1 MIPFPSH
8 LLIAH
13 DTHAGE
19 SGKNNED
26 HHAVHSFRA
35 GGEGSELVTVA
46 VVADGIG
53 GHRAGEV
60 ASEMATQIVM
70 ERAGQ
75 WPGGDYRTLLSS
87 AFGEAARQIAARAH
101 SSSDLHGMGTTC
113 AMAVV
118 AGRRLFIAYAG
129 DSRIYLIRNNTI
141 RQISVDHTW
150 IQEAIDYKLI
160 TREEGRTHPNRHV
173 VRRHLGGKPDVQPD
187 FRLRLADG
195 ESKEQ
200 SEQNQG
206 LTLNPGDAVLLCS
219 DGLTD
224 LVEDPEIL
232 EAGLTR
238 PDDLDGAV
246 AALIQLARERGGHDN
261 ITVVIL
267 QVPE

>member
-1 MIPFPSH
+1 MIPFPSP

-26 HHAVHSFRA
+26 HHAVHAFRA

-46 VVADGIG
+46 IVADGIG

-60 ASEMATQIVM
+60 ASEMAAQIIM
-70 ERAGQ
+70 ERASQ
-75 WPGGDYRTLLSS
+75 WPGGDYGALLTS

-101 SSSDLHGMGTTC
+101 STNDLHGMGTTC
-113 AMAVV
+113 ALALV
-118 AGRRLFIAYAG
+118 AGRRLFICYAG
-129 DSRIYLIRNNTI
+129 DSRLYLIRDQTI
-141 RQISVDHTW
+141 RPISIDHTW
-150 IQEAIDYKLI
+150 IQEALDYKLI
-160 TREEGRTHPNRHV
+160 TREEAKTHPNRHV
-173 VRRHLGGKPDVQPD
+173 VRRHLGGKAEVQPD
-187 FRLRLADG
+187 FRLRLADD
-195 ESKEQ
+195 ESNEQ

-206 LTLNPGDAVLLCS
+206 LLLNPGDAVLLCS

-232 EAGLTR
+232 DAALTNN
-238 PDDLDGAV
+238 LDEAV
-246 AALIQLARERGGHDN
+246 AALIKLARERGGHDN

-267 QVPE
+267 QMPE

>member
-1 MIPFPSH
+1 MIPFPSN

-60 ASEMATQIVM
+60 ASEMATQIIL
-70 ERAGQ
+70 ERANQ
-75 WPGGDYRTLLSS
+75 WPGGDYATFLTS

-101 SSSDLHGMGTTC
+101 STSDLHGMGTTC
-113 AMAVV
+113 ALAVI
-118 AGRRLFIAYAG
+118 AGRRLFICYAG
-129 DSRIYLIRNNTI
+129 DSRIYLLRQKAI

-150 IQEAIDYKLI
+150 IQEALDYKLI
-160 TREEGRTHPNRHV
+160 TREEARQHPNRHV
-173 VRRHLGGKPDVQPD
+173 VRRHLGGKAEVKPDL
-187 FRLRLADG
+187 RLRLASG
-195 ESKEQ
+195 ESNEQ

-206 LTLNPGDAVLLCS
+206 LVLNPGDAVLLCS

-224 LVEDPEIL
+224 LVEDGEIL
-232 EAGLTR
+232 ETVLAYELEA
-238 PDDLDGAV
+238 AV
-246 AALIQLARERGGHDN
+246 AALIRLARERGGHDN
-261 ITVVIL
+261 ITVVLL
-267 QVPE
+267 QVPA

>member
-1 MIPFPSH
+1 MIPFPSN

-60 ASEMATQIVM
+60 ASEMATQIIM

-75 WPGGDYRTLLSS
+75 WPGGDYGALLIS

-101 SSSDLHGMGTTC
+101 STSDLHGMGTTC
-113 AMAVV
+113 ALAVI
-118 AGRRLFIAYAG
+118 AGRRLYICYAG
-129 DSRIYLIRNNTI
+129 DSRIYLIRGKTI

-150 IQEAIDYKLI
+150 IQEALDYKLI
-160 TREEGRTHPNRHV
+160 TREEAKTHPNRHV
-173 VRRHLGGKPDVQPD
+173 VRRHLGGKVDVQPD
-187 FRLRLADG
+187 LRLRLMDD

-200 SEQNQG
+200 SEHNQG
-206 LTLNPGDAVLLCS
+206 QHLNSGDTVLLCS

-224 LVEDPEIL
+224 LVDDAEIL
-232 EAGLTR
+232 EVVSQHS
-238 PDDLDGAV
+238 LDGAV
-246 AALIQLARERGGHDN
+246 AALIKLARERGGHDN